1 MSQELCYFIATG
13 SVLDAIKAYHAA
25 AKAHLDYMQALGNE
39 IGLPRMWTSEERVV
53 GFSGSGSDF
62 PPFMRRATNL
72 GNKDILIPNS
82 RTSEGR
88 ALVAKMKAAPPAP
101 SREQVM
107 RAAGLS
113 TTLYF
118 ENGRGFLTTCGW
130 EIYGETTIFIL
141 RADDGGEPRTGN
153 PRDCEWIP
161 TSRYWLLREAH
172 ATSTAAN
179 TPA

>member
-13 SVLDAIKAYHAA
+13 QTLDAIKAYHAA

-39 IGLPRMWTSEERVV
+39 INLPRMWTSEGRVV

-62 PPFMRRATNL
+62 PPFMRRATSH
-72 GNKDILIPNS
+72 GAKDMLIPNS

-88 ALVAKMKAAPPAP
+88 ALVTKMKAAPPAP

-113 TTLYF
+113 TTHYF
-118 ENGRGFLTTCGW
+118 EDGRCFLPTCGW
-130 EIYGETTIFIL
+130 ETYGETTIFVL
-141 RADDGGEPRTGN
+141 PADEKGEPRTGN
-153 PRDCEWIP
+153 PRDCERIP
-161 TSRYWLLREAH
+161 TSRYWLLRETHTA
-172 ATSTAAN
+172 STAAN